1 MSDSIGQTQVKTF
14 GDWIAEQMCKSG
26 LTEKK
31 LAVNGGMTEAAV
43 RRWMND
49 ERLPKLVNLIAL
61 CEVFGAKQH
70 RGPTQLL
77 FEALQYLPEMKNAE
91 QRHKRRMSML

>member
-1 MSDSIGQTQVKTF
+1 MSGSTGQTQVTF
-14 GDWIAEQMCKSG
+14 GDWIAQQMCKSG

-61 CEVFGAKQH
+61 CEVFGARQQ
-70 RGPTQLL
+70 RRPTQLL
-77 FEALQYLPEMKNAE
+77 FEALQHIPEMKNAE
-91 QRHKRRMSML
+91 QRHNRRMSML

>member
-1 MSDSIGQTQVKTF
+1 MSSSIGQTQVKTF
-14 GDWIAEQMCKSG
+14 GDWIAQQMCKSG

-61 CEVFGAKQH
+61 CEVFGAKQQ
-70 RGPTQLL
+70 RRPTQLL
-77 FEALQYLPEMKNAE
+77 FEALQHIPEMKNAE
-91 QRHKRRMSML
+91 QRHNRRMSML

>member
-1 MSDSIGQTQVKTF
+1 MSGSTGQTQVTF
-14 GDWIAEQMCKSG
+14 GDWIAQQMCKSG

-31 LAVNGGMTEAAV
+31 LAVNGGMTAAAV

-61 CEVFGAKQH
+61 CEVFGARQQ
-70 RGPTQLL
+70 RRPTQLL
-77 FEALQYLPEMKNAE
+77 FEALQHIPEMKNAE
-91 QRHKRRMSML
+91 QRHNRRMSML